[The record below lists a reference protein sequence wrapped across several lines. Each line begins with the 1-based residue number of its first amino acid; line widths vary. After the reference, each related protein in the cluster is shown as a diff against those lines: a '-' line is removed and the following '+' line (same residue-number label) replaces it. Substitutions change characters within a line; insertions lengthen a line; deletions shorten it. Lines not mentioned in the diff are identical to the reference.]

1 MNAYGVLDSSLH
13 GIVKLASFTT
23 LPTILDLYGQ
33 PDVLLTHS
41 RKPALVEIMK
51 QHGVRGCNRLKKFS
65 LVAMIWLRIGNTNYA
80 ELLDFINSHTGERGD
95 REVAIWF
102 DKLRYTIHYILSA
115 RWDEIQQ
122 AIQQDPLARDYAL
135 NLNRSFHNQNPK
147 KIIFSLLYYY
157 HLGYINFVHHARNTN
172 TRSMSPTAYAS
183 LVQSAAIRVG
193 NILNNAGIQSPSVT
207 QRPIPR
213 GRNSRRLPCTTP
225 SVVTE
230 KIPEHIKVE
239 YKMMYS
245 ELWNIRKERKL
256 ESFSSHEC
264 PICMEEID
272 AESMVI
278 TNCGHHFHQE
288 CFNKIRTNSCPTCRK
303 QIH

>member
-1 MNAYGVLDSSLH
+1 MNAVDTLDSALQ
-13 GIVKLASFTT
+13 GIVKLPSFTT

-51 QHGVRGCNRLKKFS
+51 QHGVRGCHRLKKFS

-80 ELLDFINSHTGERGD
+80 ELVDFINSHTGEWRD
-95 REVAIWF
+95 RAAALWF
-102 DKLRYTIHYILSA
+102 DKLRYTIHYILSEH
-115 RWDEIQQ
+115 WNTIQA
-122 AIQQDPLARDYAL
+122 AIQEDPAARDYAI
-135 NLNRSFHNQNPK
+135 NLHGSFHNQNPK

-157 HLGYINFVHHARNTN
+157 HLGYINFVHHGRNTN

-193 NILNNAGIQSPSVT
+193 NILNNAGIPSPSVNRNV
-207 QRPIPR
+207 QRPVPR
-213 GRNSRRLPCTTP
+213 GRNRAPCTVST
-225 SVVTE
+225 VVE
-230 KIPEHIKVE
+230 KIPEHVKKE

-245 ELWNIRKERKL
+245 ELWDIRNERKL
-256 ESFSSHEC
+256 ESFCVHEC

-272 AESMVI
+272 AKSMVI